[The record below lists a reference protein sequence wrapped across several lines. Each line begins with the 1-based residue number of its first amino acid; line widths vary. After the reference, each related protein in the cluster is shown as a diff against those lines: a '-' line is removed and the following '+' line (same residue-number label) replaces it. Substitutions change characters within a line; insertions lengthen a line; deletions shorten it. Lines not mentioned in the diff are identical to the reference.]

1 MKEMQTVERV
11 VRQPVERVL
20 SWLAAADRTAV
31 PVDFN
36 WLGLAEAAARKGRLE
51 CDLDWALVAL
61 RSYGRWLGIAGPSA
75 YESYRVSTMS
85 LRAYFIKRFG
95 AEDGDELRDLTRLVD
110 AFRDGID
117 ESPVEISTR
126 VRQWE
131 RLGPLEILELRR
143 IKDRLTPL
151 TLLESRTL
159 IAFPDIAEWLRI
171 REQLP

>member
-1 MKEMQTVERV
+1 MHEMQTVERV

-20 SWLAAADRTAV
+20 SWLAADRTPV

-61 RSYGRWLGIAGPSA
+61 RSYGRWLGIIGPSA
-75 YESYRVSTMS
+75 RESYRVSTMS

-95 AEDGDELRDLTRLVD
+95 AEEGDELRDLTRLVD
-110 AFRDGID
+110 AFREGVD
-117 ESPVEISTR
+117 ESAVEIATR
-126 VRQWE
+126 ARDWE
-131 RLGPLEILELRR
+131 RLGPPEILELRR

-151 TLLESRTL
+151 TLLESQIL
-159 IAFPDIAEWLRI
+159 VEYPDIAEWLRI